1 MKKYLILLLVFSSI
15 TNLSL
20 FAQDINQNTTP
31 DYEKGVLDGK
41 NAASTENRLM
51 WGLLGC
57 GSTCFFGAL
66 GCLGST
72 LVGYLMEPSTPY
84 VSTTKGEDYVR
95 GFKEGYSSSV
105 KTKRATS
112 AFIGG
117 CISGVLQTAIY
128 IPVYILYGAAIMAQF
143 STIFK

>member
-1 MKKYLILLLVFSSI
+1 MKKYLIFLLVFNLI
-15 TNLSL
+15 TNLFL
-20 FAQDINQNTTP
+20 FAQDTKSDQNTTP
-31 DYEKGVLDGK
+31 DYEKGLLEGK
-41 NAASTENRLM
+41 SRASTENMLM

-57 GSTCFFGAL
+57 GSTCFLGAL

-72 LVGYLMEPSTPY
+72 LIGYLMEPSTSY
-84 VSTTKGEDYVR
+84 VSTTKGEDYIK

-117 CISGVLQTAIY
+117 CISSVL
-128 IPVYILYGAAIMAQF
+128 
-143 STIFK
+143 